1 MRLGLRPQSTVEGLA
16 LALGWVPTPFADT
29 HSAPLLARAVMS
41 AVRFGLFEALGS
53 SPASAEDVASRAGTH
68 PEATRALLGALAGAG
83 YLKALGENF
92 ALTPQTRKWL
102 LVSSPLSLVD
112 SVLFR
117 ELEWSWMGRLD
128 EFVRTGRAIDFHAGL
143 DADGW
148 RLYQRGM
155 RAFARVVAG
164 EVARRTPVP
173 PGATA
178 LLDLAGG
185 HGAFAAALCRSHPA
199 LSATVLDL
207 PAALEQAAPLLA
219 EEALGDRLGTWPA
232 DGLTADLGRDRWDVI
247 LISQLLHHLPEP
259 ACRELVTRAA
269 RALKPGGV
277 LVLQEVERPRHPGA
291 GGGLSALGHLYF
303 ALTSH
308 AGAWSFTELAAWQKA
323 AGLTPRR
330 PVRFRLLP
338 GVGQQSARR
347 G

>member
-1 MRLGLRPQSTVEGLA
+1 MRLGLHPESAAEGLA

-41 AVRFGLFEALGS
+41 AVRFGLFEALAAAPATADEVAES
-53 SPASAEDVASRAGTH
+53 SGTH
-68 PEATRALLGALAGAG
+68 PEATRALFGALVGAG
-83 YLKALGENF
+83 YLKARGARF
-92 ALTPQTRKWL
+92 ALTPKTRRWL
-102 LVSSPLSLVD
+102 LEASPSSLVD
-112 SVLFR
+112 SVRFR
-117 ELEWSWMGRLD
+117 ELEWQWMGRLD
-128 EFVRTGRAIDFHAGL
+128 EFVRTGRAIDFHGSL

-173 PGATA
+173 RGAQD

-185 HGAFAAALCRSHPA
+185 HGAFAAALCRRHPA
-199 LSATVLDL
+199 LAATVLDL
-207 PAALEQAAPLLA
+207 PAALEQAAPLHA
-219 EEALGDRLGTWPA
+219 EEQLGDRLRPWPA
-232 DGLTADLGRDRWDVI
+232 DALTADLGRNRWDVI
-247 LISQLLHHLPEP
+247 LISQLLHHLPEA
-259 ACRELVTRAA
+259 ACRELVARAA
-269 RALKPGGV
+269 RALRPGGF
-277 LVLQEVERPRHPGA
+277 LVLQEVERSRHPGS

-308 AGAWSFTELAAWQKA
+308 AGAWSFEELAAWSAA
-323 AGLTPRR
+323 AGLIPRR